1 MTVRTLLLALIGW
14 VISFVGD
21 APAADYPTRPITV
34 IVPFAAGGGSDV
46 QARLIAKVL
55 AERLGKPV
63 VIDNR
68 PGAGGSIGTAL
79 AARAKPDG
87 HTLLFGSIT
96 TFVVEPVIRK
106 DLGYNVLRDFEAITV
121 ATTSAAVLV
130 VSAAF
135 PARTVND
142 LLEMARKR
150 PGELTYAS
158 VGPGST
164 SHLFTEAFKSAA
176 KVDILHVPYK
186 GEGPAMADLIG
197 GQVSM
202 MFSSVPAALSHI
214 KAGKLRA
221 LAVRS
226 SKRNPSLSGVPALRE
241 VGVTGVEIEAWW
253 GFVAPAK
260 TPVDIVARL
269 NKELVAVLNSA
280 QLVEAL
286 EKQGVSVAAGS
297 PSEFDEQVR
306 SETEAI
312 SNLVKSINF
321 KLEE

>member
-1 MTVRTLLLALIGW
+1 MMRAILLAVVGCAI
-14 VISFVGD
+14 ISIRHAG
-21 APAADYPTRPITV
+21 AAEYPTRPV
-34 IVPFAAGGGSDV
+34 PLIVPFAAGGGSDV
-46 QARLIAKVL
+46 QARLIAKEL
-55 AERLGKPV
+55 GGRLGKPV

-96 TFVVEPVIRK
+96 TFVVEPVLRK
-106 DLGYNVLRDFEAITV
+106 DVGYNVLRDFEAITI

-130 VSAAF
+130 VNAAY
-135 PARTVND
+135 PARSVNE
-142 LLEMARKR
+142 LLDMARKR

-176 KVDILHVPYK
+176 KVDIVHVPYK
-186 GEGPAMADLIG
+186 GEGPAMVDLVG

-202 MFSSVPAALSHI
+202 MFSSVPAALQHI

-226 SKRNPSLSGVPALRE
+226 AKRNPSLPDVPALRE
-241 VGVTGVEIEAWW
+241 AGVTGVEIEAWW

-260 TPVDIVARL
+260 TPADIVSRL
-269 NKELVAVLNSA
+269 NKELVSTLNSP
-280 QLVEAL
+280 QLVQAL
-286 EKQGVSVAAGS
+286 EKHGVSVAATS
-297 PSEFDEQVR
+297 PSQFVEQVR
-306 SETEAI
+306 SETEVI

>member
-1 MTVRTLLLALIGW
+1 
-14 VISFVGD
+14 
-21 APAADYPTRPITV
+21 
-34 IVPFAAGGGSDV
+34 
-46 QARLIAKVL
+46 
-55 AERLGKPV
+55 
-63 VIDNR
+63 
-68 PGAGGSIGTAL
+68 
-79 AARAKPDG
+79 
-87 HTLLFGSIT
+87 
-96 TFVVEPVIRK
+96 
-106 DLGYNVLRDFEAITV
+106 
-121 ATTSAAVLV
+121 
-130 VSAAF
+130 
-135 PARTVND
+135 
-142 LLEMARKR
+142 
-150 PGELTYAS
+150 
-158 VGPGST
+158 
-164 SHLFTEAFKSAA
+164 
-176 KVDILHVPYK
+176 
-186 GEGPAMADLIG
+186 MADLIG

-226 SKRNPSLSGVPALRE
+226 SKRNPLLSGVPALRE